1 MVTVQRS
8 SCALEMRTANV
19 NRQIRMKVIL
29 FTFVKFLISLR
40 SNDYSQSEF
49 SNFLSRFAR
58 TIIRRANFQISNLRC
73 PLLADGHN
81 VSGFLAE
88 DDNGQVI
95 AGEEVLRERHVG
107 S

>member
-8 SCALEMRTANV
+8 SCALVMRTANV
-19 NRQIRMKVIL
+19 NRQNRMKVIL
-29 FTFVKFLISLR
+29 FTFVKFQISYLASLERLFLALR
-40 SNDYSQSEF
+40 GTIFTQSEF
-49 SNFLSRFAR
+49 SNLKS
-58 TIIRRANFQISNLRC
+58 QISNLQC

-88 DDNGQVI
+88 DDNGHLI
-95 AGEEVLRERHVG
+95 AGEEVFGERHVG